1 MSAGGN
7 ITIAKSP
14 TRPTQ
19 TSTYLNTKTRHVTQ
33 TGVIPPRGREQGG
46 GDGMRRSDDAS
57 RAKLAW
63 LVVGSDME
71 LGKEDVSRISD
82 IVFSAYATC
91 HLCYV
96 SRVTPSPTC
105 TLREPPAKTF
115 PVSRSADQQLLTA
128 PNDDIPPTSGIPR
141 L

>member
-1 MSAGGN
+1 VVISQYRKVTN
-7 ITIAKSP
+7 P
-14 TRPTQ
+14 NVDVLE
-19 TSTYLNTKTRHVTQ
+19 YENTARNQ
-33 TGVIPPRGREQGG
+33 TGVIPPRGREQGKEG
-46 GDGMRRSDDAS
+46 TRRSDDAS

-82 IVFSAYATC
+82 TVYPAYAAC

-96 SRVTPSPTC
+96 SRVLTC
-105 TLREPPAKTF
+105 PLAHFANHQRKL
-115 PVSRSADQQLLTA
+115 SLSADQQLLTA